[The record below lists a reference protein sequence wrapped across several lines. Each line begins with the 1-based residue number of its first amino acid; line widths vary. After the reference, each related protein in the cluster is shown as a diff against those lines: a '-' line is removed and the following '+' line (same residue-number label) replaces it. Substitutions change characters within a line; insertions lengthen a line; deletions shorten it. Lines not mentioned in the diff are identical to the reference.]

1 MVRKPIQKPE
11 ASIIGK
17 FKDEA
22 AGRPIIEFV
31 GLKSKMYSYKT
42 ASKNNK
48 TAKGAKKNI
57 IKRDIDHSDY
67 LHVLFNHTMMKHKM
81 KSIRSEYP
89 GPQPEKTHD

>member
-1 MVRKPIQKPE
+1 MKIKKV
-11 ASIIGK
+11 IGK

-22 AGRPIIEFV
+22 AGKPIIEFV

-48 TAKGAKKNI
+48 TAKSDKKNI

-67 LHVLFNHTMMKHKM
+67 LHVLFNHTM
-81 KSIRSEYP
+81 IR
-89 GPQPEKTHD
+89 